1 MDRLLG
7 VAGKAIVRRGDEIL
21 LLQRAL
27 TSKHDP
33 GLWELPGGKMDYG
46 EQLPEALARE
56 VTEETGLTVS
66 VGRPV
71 LTWHFTKEPFW
82 VTGVTF
88 VCDVIDG
95 EIVLSREHDYSE
107 WLTPEEAL
115 GYALSMS
122 MREQIEAYARMIG
135 RAGTDLR

>member
-1 MDRLLG
+1 MDRPLG
-7 VAGKAIVRRGDEIL
+7 VAGKAIVRKGGEIL
-21 LLQRAL
+21 LLQRAA

-56 VTEETGLTVS
+56 VAEETGLTVS
-66 VGRPV
+66 VGRPI

-88 VCDVIDG
+88 VCDITGGEVI
-95 EIVLSREHDYSE
+95 LSREHDDAV
-107 WLTPEEAL
+107 WLAPEDAL
-115 GYALSMS
+115 TYPLSIRMA
-122 MREQIEAYARMIG
+122 EQIEAYRRGLDA
-135 RAGTDLR
+135 

>member
-1 MDRLLG
+1 MDRPLG
-7 VAGKAIVRRGDEIL
+7 VAGKAIIRGGDRIL
-21 LLQRAL
+21 LLQRAA

-56 VTEETGLTVS
+56 ITEETGLAVT
-66 VGRPV
+66 VGRPI

-88 VCDVIDG
+88 VCDLAGGDIT
-95 EIVLSREHDYSE
+95 LSREHDDFV
-107 WLTPEEAL
+107 WVAPDVALTYP
-115 GYALSMS
+115 LSIRMA
-122 MREQIEAYARMIG
+122 EQIEAYIQEAEGG
-135 RAGTDLR
+135 RGA

>member
-1 MDRLLG
+1 MDRRLG
-7 VAGKAIVRRGDEIL
+7 VAGKAIVRDGERIL
-21 LLQRAL
+21 LLQRAA

-56 VTEETGLTVS
+56 VAEETGLAVT
-66 VGRPV
+66 VGRPI

-88 VCDVIDG
+88 ICDTPGG
-95 EIVLSREHDYSE
+95 EVVLSREHDDAV
-107 WLTPEEAL
+107 WLTPNEAL
-115 GYALSMS
+115 SYPLSIRMA
-122 MREQIEAYARMIG
+122 EQIETYLRE
-135 RAGTDLR
+135 AG